1 MTTVNASTAASY
13 PTLGPAATHGGTGEA
28 APLRAYARQWLRSA
42 ALYLALAAVLVF
54 CLLPFAFLVATSF
67 KTRDE
72 VLSGHFLPLAP
83 TTANWSKVFE
93 IAPLH
98 WHLLNSLAV
107 ALVSV
112 AVTLVIA
119 VPAVYA
125 VVKLRRGPALASAL
139 LSSYVAPPV
148 VALLP
153 LFFMMRHAGLNNSI
167 AGLGLVD
174 GLMNVP
180 VAFWLLRSFFTQI
193 PLALDEAAWLD
204 GAGYWRTLWR
214 VNLPLLWPGLV
225 ATGLICLILTYNEF
239 LLASV
244 LNSRPDMRTITVAI
258 SLFQG
263 ERVVNFGQMAAAS
276 LVGIAPVYLL
286 ALAFQKHL
294 IGGLSAGR

>member
-1 MTTVNASTAASY
+1 MTTANASTAHAG
-13 PTLGPAATHGGTGEA
+13 TVPAATHTSITKDRTRPAVRPRE
-28 APLRAYARQWLRSA
+28 WLRKT
-42 ALYLALAAVLVF
+42 ALRLALAAVLVF
-54 CLLPFAFLVATSF
+54 CLLPIAFLVATSF
-67 KTRDE
+67 KSRDE

-83 TTANWSKVFE
+83 TLANWSSVFE

-98 WHLLNSLAV
+98 WHLFNSLAV

-112 AVTLVIA
+112 VVTLVVA
-119 VPAVYA
+119 VPATYA
-125 VVKLRRGPALASAL
+125 VVKLRRGPALAGAL

-153 LFFMMRHAGLNNSI
+153 LFFMMRYAGLNNSVL
-167 AGLGLVD
+167 GLGLVD

-180 VAFWLLRSFFTQI
+180 VAFWLLRSFFKQV
-193 PLALDEAAWLD
+193 PVALDEAAWLD
-204 GAGYWRTLWR
+204 GVGYWRTLWR

-225 ATGLICLILTYNEF
+225 STALICLILTYNEF

-244 LNSRPDMRTITVAI
+244 LNSRPDIRTITVAI

-276 LVGIAPVYLL
+276 LVGIAPVYLV

-294 IGGLSAGR
+294 ISGLGAGR

>member
-1 MTTVNASTAASY
+1 MNTAHASATATIPAS
-13 PTLGPAATHGGTGEA
+13 PRVCTRARPRPDARRW
-28 APLRAYARQWLRSA
+28 LRATALR
-42 ALYLALAAVLVF
+42 LALAAVLVF
-54 CLLPFAFLVATSF
+54 CLLPIAFLASTSF

-83 TTANWSKVFE
+83 TLANWSKVFE
-93 IAPLH
+93 IAPLQ
-98 WHLLNSLAV
+98 WHLFNSLAV
-107 ALVSV
+107 ALISV
-112 AVTLVIA
+112 AVTLAIA
-119 VPAVYA
+119 VPATYA
-125 VVKLRRGPALASAL
+125 VVKLRRGSALAGAL
-139 LSSYVAPPV
+139 LGSYVAPPV

-153 LFFMMRHAGLNNSI
+153 LFFMMRLAGLNNSLL
-167 AGLGLVD
+167 GLGLVE

-180 VAFWLLRSFFTQI
+180 AAFWLLRGFFKQV
-193 PLALDEAAWLD
+193 PVALDEAAWLD
-204 GAGYWRTLWR
+204 GVGWWRTLWR
-214 VNLPLLWPGLV
+214 VNLPLLWPGLA

-294 IGGLSAGR
+294 IGGLGARR

>member
-1 MTTVNASTAASY
+1 MTTAHASTAQVGAVSA
-13 PTLGPAATHGGTGEA
+13 TTNANNRGRTTPAV
-28 APLRAYARQWLRSA
+28 PAREWLRKT
-42 ALYLALAAVLVF
+42 ALRLALASVLVF
-54 CLLPFAFLVATSF
+54 CLLPIAFLVATSF

-83 TTANWSKVFE
+83 TLANWSTVFD

-98 WHLLNSLAV
+98 RNLLNSLAV
-107 ALVSV
+107 ALVSL
-112 AVTLVIA
+112 AVTLLIA
-119 VPAVYA
+119 VPATYA
-125 VVKLRRGPALASAL
+125 VVKLRRGPALAGAL

-167 AGLGLVD
+167 LGLGLVE

-180 VAFWLLRSFFTQI
+180 VAFWLLRSFFKQV
-193 PLALDEAAWLD
+193 PVALDEAAWLD
-204 GAGYWRTLWR
+204 GVGYWRTLWR

-225 ATGLICLILTYNEF
+225 STGLICLILTYNEF

-244 LNSRPDMRTITVAI
+244 LNSRPDIRTITVAI

-276 LVGIAPVYLL
+276 LVGIAPVYLV
-286 ALAFQKHL
+286 ALAFQKQL
-294 IGGLSAGR
+294 VGGLGAGR

>member
-1 MTTVNASTAASY
+1 MTMANASTAHIG
-13 PTLGPAATHGGTGEA
+13 TGPATTHASNKGRTRPA
-28 APLRAYARQWLRSA
+28 VPAREWLRKT
-42 ALYLALAAVLVF
+42 ALRLALASVLVF
-54 CLLPFAFLVATSF
+54 CLLPIAFLIATSF

-83 TTANWSKVFE
+83 TLANWATVFD

-98 WHLLNSLAV
+98 RNLFNSLAV

-119 VPAVYA
+119 VPATYA
-125 VVKLRRGPALASAL
+125 VVKLRRGPALAGAL

-153 LFFMMRHAGLNNSI
+153 LFFMMRYAGLNNSI
-167 AGLGLVD
+167 LGLGLVE

-180 VAFWLLRSFFTQI
+180 VAFWLLRSFFKQV
-193 PLALDEAAWLD
+193 PVALDEAAWLD
-204 GAGYWRTLWR
+204 GVGYWRTLWR

-225 ATGLICLILTYNEF
+225 STGLICLILTYNEF

-244 LNSRPDMRTITVAI
+244 LNSRPDIRTITVAI

-276 LVGIAPVYLL
+276 LVGIAPVYLV
-286 ALAFQKHL
+286 ALAFQKQL
-294 IGGLSAGR
+294 VGGLGAGR

>member
-1 MTTVNASTAASY
+1 MTHASTAQPPAHLRPSA
-13 PTLGPAATHGGTGEA
+13 TQALGKAHAGQRIH
-28 APLRAYARQWLRSA
+28 ARPWLRGA
-42 ALYLALAAVLVF
+42 ALRLALAAVLVF
-54 CLLPFAFLVATSF
+54 CLLPIAFLVATSF

-83 TTANWSKVFE
+83 MLANWSKVFE

-98 WHLLNSLAV
+98 WHLFNSLAV
-107 ALVSV
+107 ALISV
-112 AVTLVIA
+112 AVTLLIA

-125 VVKLRRGPALASAL
+125 VVKLRRGPALAGVL

-153 LFFMMRHAGLNNSI
+153 LFFMMRYAGLNNSLL
-167 AGLGLVD
+167 GLGLVD

-180 VAFWLLRSFFTQI
+180 VAFWLLRSFFKQI

-225 ATGLICLILTYNEF
+225 ATALICLILTYNEF

-244 LNSRPDMRTITVAI
+244 LNNRSDMRTITVAI

-276 LVGIAPVYLL
+276 LVGIAPVYLV

>member
-1 MTTVNASTAASY
+1 MSYLPTAPSS
-13 PTLGPAATHGGTGEA
+13 
-28 APLRAYARQWLRSA
+28 PLPVWQPRSKLKKLRIPLPSPRIWLRT
-42 ALYLALAAVLVF
+42 ALAAVLAF
-54 CLLPFAFLVATSF
+54 LILPIAFLVATSF

-72 VLSGHFLPLAP
+72 VLSGQFLPVHP
-83 TTANWSKVFE
+83 TLANWPKVFD

-107 ALVSV
+107 AMLSV
-112 AVTLVIA
+112 ALTLAIA

-125 VVKLRRGPALASAL
+125 VVKLQRGRWLAGAL

-153 LFFMMRHAGLNNSI
+153 LFFMLRWLGLNNSLL
-167 AGLGLVD
+167 GLGLVH

-180 VAFWLLRSFFTQI
+180 VAFWLLRSFFKQI

-204 GAGYWRTLWR
+204 GVGYWRTLWR
-214 VNLPLLWPGLV
+214 INLPLLWPGLV
-225 ATGLICLILTYNEF
+225 SSGLICLILSYNEF

-244 LNSRPDMRTITVAI
+244 LNSRPDLRSITVAI

-263 ERVVNFGQMAAAS
+263 ERIVNFGQMAAAS

-286 ALAFQKHL
+286 ALGFQKYL
-294 IGGLSAGR
+294 IGGLSAGAGR